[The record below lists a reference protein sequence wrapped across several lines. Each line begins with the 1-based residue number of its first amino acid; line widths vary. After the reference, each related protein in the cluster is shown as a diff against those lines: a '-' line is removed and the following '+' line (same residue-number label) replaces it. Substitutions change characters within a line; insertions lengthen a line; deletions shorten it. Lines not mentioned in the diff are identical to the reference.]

1 MIQQRCA
8 LCGTDDFTILY
19 PANFKVHDI
28 DAKIFSARRLPD
40 RIHYQIVKCN
50 KDGLIYSTPILE
62 YKKIEKL
69 YRKSF
74 TTYDEHIKNLNE
86 TYGYYLKEL
95 NRFKSK
101 KSRLLEIGCGNGFF
115 LKEALFQGYKEVFGV
130 EPGSKSVSMA
140 PPEIRK
146 NIVIDLF
153 KHGLFKDNFF
163 DVICCFQTFD
173 HIPNPNEFLS
183 ECYKILKKG
192 GHVLFIN
199 HDVESLSARILR
211 ESSPII
217 DIEHTYLYSKKT
229 MREIFSKNKFRVLTI
244 ENAFSMHDLSHWI
257 WLFPL
262 PAGIKKV
269 VLRLLK
275 ITGIGKAKIKIY
287 PGNLVLIARA

>member
-1 MIQQRCA
+1 
-8 LCGTDDFTILY
+8 
-19 PANFKVHDI
+19 
-28 DAKIFSARRLPD
+28 
-40 RIHYQIVKCN
+40 
-50 KDGLIYSTPILE
+50 
-62 YKKIEKL
+62 
-69 YRKSF
+69 
-74 TTYDEHIKNLNE
+74 
-86 TYGYYLKEL
+86 
-95 NRFKSK
+95 
-101 KSRLLEIGCGNGFF
+101 
-115 LKEALFQGYKEVFGV
+115 
-130 EPGSKSVSMA
+130 MA